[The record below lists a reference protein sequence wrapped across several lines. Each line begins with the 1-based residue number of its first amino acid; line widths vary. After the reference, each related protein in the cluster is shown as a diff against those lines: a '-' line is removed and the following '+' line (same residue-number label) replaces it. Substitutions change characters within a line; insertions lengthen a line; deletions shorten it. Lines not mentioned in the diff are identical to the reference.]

1 MEKKIYFLSPLE
13 AEIYEQTNETNDPD
27 DVWNGYDL
35 LEYQEK
41 IRKAIEER
49 NRWTGSN
56 LMEYYNQND
65 SVKEKVRSLELTVV
79 EHNGELKGCA
89 VATVSLGLDS
99 RELEQMKEY
108 LTGQYADGWGE
119 GFEQNPIQ
127 SGDIQMYVHFWN
139 WKNFQFAILQE
150 IELPEQRKTKS
161 QDRLKMK
168 IDLKGPDG
176 NIYAV
181 EGRAIQV
188 LREAGRSKEVKE
200 MDRRMRESG
209 SYYHALDIINEYVQI
224 QPDYRK
230 QLGLRRD
237 KKKTDRER

>member
-1 MEKKIYFLSPLE
+1 MEKKVYFLSPLE
-13 AEIYEQTNETNDPD
+13 AEMYERTNETNNPD
-27 DVWNGYDL
+27 DVWSGYDL
-35 LEYQEK
+35 LEHQEE
-41 IRKAIEER
+41 IRKAIKER
-49 NRWTGSN
+49 NQWTGSN
-56 LMEYYNQND
+56 LMEYYGKND
-65 SVKEKVRSLELTVV
+65 SIKEKVKSLELTVV
-79 EHNGELKGCA
+79 EHSGELKGCA

-99 RELEQMKEY
+99 REMEQMKEY

-139 WKNFQFAILQE
+139 WKNFQFEILQE
-150 IELPEQRKTKS
+150 TDLPEQTKTEK
-161 QDRLKMK
+161 QDRLKMR

-181 EGRAIQV
+181 EGRAIRALCEV
-188 LREAGRSKEVKE
+188 GRSKEVEE

-209 SYYHALDIINEYVQI
+209 SYYRALDVINEYVQI

-230 QLGLRRD
+230 QLHLKSE
-237 KKKTDRER
+237 KKKSNMER

>member
-13 AEIYEQTNETNDPD
+13 AEMYERTNESDDPD
-27 DVWNGYDL
+27 DVWSGQDL
-35 LEYQEK
+35 LEYQEE

-56 LMEYYNQND
+56 LMEHYDKND
-65 SVKEKVRSLELTVV
+65 SVKEKVKSLELTVV
-79 EHNGELKGCA
+79 EHSGELKGCA

-139 WKNFQFAILQE
+139 WENFQFEILQE
-150 IELPEQRKTKS
+150 TELPEQTKTES

-176 NIYAV
+176 NIFSV
-181 EGRAIQV
+181 QGRAMQV
-188 LREAGRSKEVKE
+188 LRKAGKVEKMDE
-200 MDRRMRESG
+200 MNRRIQQSG
-209 SYYHALDIINEYVQI
+209 SYYHALEIINEYVQI
-224 QPDYRK
+224 EPDYRK
-230 QLGLRRD
+230 QLGIKRD

>member
-13 AEIYEQTNETNDPD
+13 AEMYERPNESDNPD
-27 DVWNGYDL
+27 DVWSGYDL
-35 LEYQEK
+35 LEYQEE

-49 NRWTGSN
+49 NQWTGSN
-56 LMEYYNQND
+56 LMEYYDKND
-65 SVKEKVRSLELTVV
+65 SVKEKVKSLELTVV
-79 EHNGELKGCA
+79 EHGGELKGCA

-99 RELEQMKEY
+99 RELEQVKEY

-139 WKNFQFAILQE
+139 WKNFQFEILQE
-150 IELPEQRKTKS
+150 TELPEQTKNVKP
-161 QDRLKMK
+161 DRLKMR
-168 IDLKGPDG
+168 INLKGPDG

-181 EGRAIQV
+181 EGRAIRA
-188 LREAGRSKEVKE
+188 LCEAGRYKEVGE

-209 SYYHALDIINEYVQI
+209 SYYRALDIINEYVKI
-224 QPDYRK
+224 EPDYRK
-230 QLGLRRD
+230 QLGIKRD
-237 KKKTDRER
+237 KKKADRER

>member
-13 AEIYEQTNETNDPD
+13 AEMYERTNESDDPD
-27 DVWNGYDL
+27 DVWNGQDL
-35 LEYQEK
+35 LEYQEE
-41 IRKAIEER
+41 IRKAIDER
-49 NRWTGSN
+49 NQWTGAN
-56 LMEYYNQND
+56 LMKYYDKGD
-65 SVKEKVRSLELTVV
+65 SVKEKVKSLELTVM
-79 EHNGELKGCA
+79 EHSGELKGCA

-108 LTGQYADGWGE
+108 LIGQYADGWGE
-119 GFEQNPIQ
+119 GFEQNSIQ

-139 WKNFQFAILQE
+139 WKNFQFEILQE
-150 IELPEQRKTKS
+150 TDLLEQTKTEK
-161 QDRLKMK
+161 QDRLKMR

-181 EGRAIQV
+181 EGRAIRA
-188 LREAGRSKEVKE
+188 LCEAGRSKEVEE

-209 SYYHALDIINEYVQI
+209 SYYRALDVINEYVQI

-230 QLGLRRD
+230 QLHLKS
-237 KKKTDRER
+237 KKKKSDRER